1 MIKIGFSGIP
11 CTGKTSAARAFAIAA
26 RELEGISK
34 IELVSEYARSYISKH
49 KSIEHIWEQYRII
62 NKQSRW
68 ENSQPDSVDLIVTDS
83 PLQLAFLYACDAH
96 TPDSKNDMVLSDIF
110 KLILEESTARPY
122 DIVFHLPPFAIPL
135 EADGVRPPLHLQP
148 EWRKESDDFIRS
160 SFKQF
165 KPRNFFIVEED
176 TIDAR
181 VEFCIDKLKGLLHGA
196 GN

>member
-11 CTGKTSAARAFAIAA
+11 CTGKTSTARAFAIAA
-26 RELEGISK
+26 RELDGISK

-62 NKQSRW
+62 NKQTCW
-68 ENSQPDSVDLIVTDS
+68 ENSLPSSVDLMVTDS
-83 PLQLAFLYACDAH
+83 PLPLAFLYACDAH
-96 TPDSKNDMVLSDIF
+96 VAGSKNDMVLSDIF
-110 KLILEESTARPY
+110 KLILEESTERPY

-135 EADGVRPPLHLQP
+135 EGDGVRPELHLQD

-165 KPRNFFIVEED
+165 KPKYFFIVEENS
-176 TIDAR
+176 IEAR
-181 VEFCIDKLKGLLHGA
+181 VKFCINKLKELSI
-196 GN
+196 